1 MENLQEKKQR
11 YLSLDVLR
19 GLTITLMIVVINPGD
34 WKAIYAP
41 FEHSA
46 WDGFTL
52 TDLVFPTFLFVVGN
66 ALSFSMKKYETSNS
80 SNFLSKVFRRT
91 FLIFFIGLFLNGFPY
106 VIWVDHQLVFRDLT
120 DIRIWGV
127 LQRIAICYGLASLLI
142 HYFKPRVVLFISL
155 FVLLAYWLVMY
166 HFGTHPLPF
175 SLENNASA
183 KLDAL
188 YLGLKNTYHGYGI
201 PFDPEGLLSTFPAMV
216 NVIAGFFVGKF
227 IQNSGNNLPTIKKL
241 VVFGTAIIIVALLW
255 NMVFPINKPIW
266 TSSYVLCS
274 IGVDLFLLAILMYII
289 EVLGFKKW
297 TYFFAVFGR
306 NPLFLYV
313 ISWIIITL
321 IYLIRIDDVPLG
333 SIIYKSIFLNIASGK
348 NASLMFALAYMLF
361 IWPIGYYLD
370 KKKIYVKV

>member
-1 MENLQEKKQR
+1 MENLSEKKQR

-19 GLTITLMIVVINPGD
+19 GLTITLMIVVNNAGD

-46 WDGFTL
+46 WNGFTL

-66 ALSFSMKKYETSNS
+66 AISFSMKNLDKSNS
-80 SNFLSKVFRRT
+80 SDFLLKVLKRT
-91 FLIFFIGLFLNGFPY
+91 LLIFFIGLCLNGFPY
-106 VIWVDHQLVFRDLT
+106 VSWVDKQLAFKNLA

-127 LQRIAICYGLASLLI
+127 LQRIALCYGIASLLI
-142 HYFKPRVVLFISL
+142 YYFNSRVVILLSAVILFG
-155 FVLLAYWLVMY
+155 YWFIMY
-166 HFGTHPLPF
+166 RFGTHPDPF
-175 SLENNASA
+175 SLANNASA

-188 YLGLKNTYHGYGI
+188 YLSVKNTYHGFGI
-201 PFDPEGLLSTFPAMV
+201 PFDPEGLLSTLPAIV
-216 NVIAGFFVGKF
+216 NVIGGFFAGKF
-227 IQNSGNNLPTIKKL
+227 IQKSGNNLSTIKKL
-241 VVFGTAIIIVALLW
+241 IAIGIAFTIAALIW
-255 NMVFPINKPIW
+255 NIGFPINKPIW

-274 IGVDLFLLAILMYII
+274 IGIDLLLLALLMYII
-289 EVLGFKKW
+289 EVLDFKKW

-306 NPLFLYV
+306 NPLFLYI
-313 ISWIIITL
+313 ISWILITL
-321 IYLIRIDDVPLG
+321 IYLIRINGVPLG

-348 NASLMFALAYMLF
+348 NASLIFAVTYMLL